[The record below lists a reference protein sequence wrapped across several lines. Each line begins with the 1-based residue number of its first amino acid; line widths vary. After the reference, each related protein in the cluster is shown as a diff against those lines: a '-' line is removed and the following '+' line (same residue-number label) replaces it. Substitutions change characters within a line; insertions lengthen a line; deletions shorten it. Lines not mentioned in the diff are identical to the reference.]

1 MAAMNTSETLFS
13 GITSYHPH
21 EQSMQLVLVC
31 FTDEQNKAQVGSIT
45 HPRLPN
51 C

>member
-1 MAAMNTSETLFS
+1 MAAMNTSEALFG

-21 EQSMQLVLVC
+21 EHSMQLVLVC
-31 FTDEQNKAQVGSIT
+31 FTDEQSKAQMGSIT
-45 HPRLPN
+45 HLRLPN